1 MRVSYKSVIL
11 KDWEGLPVEKEIKI
25 KDFFGDI
32 SILYL
37 SPDWWDAEFE
47 VKFSPSKTSVGEK
60 ISAQCI
66 AWEASLQY
74 GIYAH
79 FYLISQEMISHRIS
93 NPISAFDILKA
104 SSNDLFVPEFNDSP
118 RNALEKLRLDLSNW
132 VKNNGGGWK
141 GKDAA
146 DSIGKKFITD
156 LASALW
162 YVDSRSVETLDQ
174 KFKIPVT
181 FYEFFGRSFPEN
193 YKSSRPKFSYEEL
206 TQQSKKI
213 LNYVELNWM
222 QQSRFNWLKESLA
235 KFGEILAKYSEYLE
249 HQQIR
254 SKEIKNS
261 LIPIVD
267 EMEAGS
273 MEIYSAN
280 IWHNPANI
288 NKYCSL
294 TNKLEEVEFWE
305 PVNVNEFCPN
315 ERMRRHRFIEGLNM
329 AFLFKV
335 GLYKYHHGSAQ
346 NAVYIWKINPNANET
361 EIVNK
366 NYKIRTKLKAQL
378 KIFHT

>member
-1 MRVSYKSVIL
+1 MPIIHVRVSYKSVIL
-11 KDWEGLPVEKEIKI
+11 KDWEGLPVEKETKI
-25 KDFFGDI
+25 KDFFGNI

-47 VKFSPSKTSVGEK
+47 VKFSPSKTS
-60 ISAQCI
+60 
-66 AWEASLQY
+66 
-74 GIYAH
+74 
-79 FYLISQEMISHRIS
+79 EMISHRIS
-93 NPISAFDILKA
+93 NPINAFDILKA

-132 VKNNGGGWK
+132 VKNNGGGLK

-146 DSIGKKFITD
+146 NSIGKKFVTD
-156 LASALW
+156 LASVLW
-162 YVDSRSVETLDQ
+162 YVDSCSVETLDQ

-193 YKSSRPKFSYEEL
+193 YKSSRPKFSSEEL

-249 HQQIR
+249 HQQIQ

-267 EMEAGS
+267 KMEAGS
-273 MEIYSAN
+273 MEIYLAN
-280 IWHNPANI
+280 IWRNPANI

-294 TNKLEEVEFWE
+294 TNKLEEVEFWK

-315 ERMRRHRFIEGLNM
+315 EKMKRHRKM
-329 AFLFKV
+329 
-335 GLYKYHHGSAQ
+335 
-346 NAVYIWKINPNANET
+346 
-361 EIVNK
+361 
-366 NYKIRTKLKAQL
+366 
-378 KIFHT
+378 